1 MDGLIFQEHNALD
14 QGEMELLNDI
24 CTIVDSARSSVA
36 KHANSEIILMNWNI
50 GERINREILGNMRA
64 EYGKQIVSR
73 LATQLRETYGG
84 SNFNV
89 RNLRRMMQFAAEFQ
103 DTEIVSRLA
112 TQLSWS
118 HFVEVLPLKGDF
130 AAGVLSYDCC
140 Q

>member
-1 MDGLIFQEHNALD
+1 MDELIFQEHNALD

-73 LATQLRETYGG
+73 LATQLRW
-84 SNFNV
+84 F
-89 RNLRRMMQFAAEFQ
+89 
-103 DTEIVSRLA
+103 
-112 TQLSWS
+112 

-130 AAGVLSYDCC
+130 AVGVLSYDCC